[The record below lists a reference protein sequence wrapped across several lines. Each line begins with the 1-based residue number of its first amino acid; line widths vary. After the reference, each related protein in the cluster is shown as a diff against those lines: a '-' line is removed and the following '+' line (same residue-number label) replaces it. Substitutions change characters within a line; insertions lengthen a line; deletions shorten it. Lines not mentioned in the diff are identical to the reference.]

1 VGAFCKSIH
10 EAGGHA
16 FEGDASFFPPSDQV
30 AYRAVVGETHEIA
43 EVAILELRKALAFEA
58 GLHRPFDQQRHL
70 MGSLGARG
78 SWLVLVRKDAAGAV
92 SDSEDGGVLGSL
104 KRVAH
109 HQSFDAIRFESAEI
123 PEEVGC
129 LDASGQDD

>member
-1 VGAFCKSIH
+1 
-10 EAGGHA
+10 
-16 FEGDASFFPPSDQV
+16 
-30 AYRAVVGETHEIA
+30 
-43 EVAILELRKALAFEA
+43 
-58 GLHRPFDQQRHL
+58 

-92 SDSEDGGVLGSL
+92 SDSEDVVVLGSP

-129 LDASGQDD
+129 ALMPAAKTTISAGMNQGPI